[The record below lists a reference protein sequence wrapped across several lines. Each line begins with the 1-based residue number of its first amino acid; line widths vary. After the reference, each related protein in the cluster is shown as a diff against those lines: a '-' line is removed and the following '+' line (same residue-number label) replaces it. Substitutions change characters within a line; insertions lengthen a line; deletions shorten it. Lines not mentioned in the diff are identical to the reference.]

1 MSLQHHNARPCLM
14 QAWHQ
19 HENQLAHWLQTQTRD
34 EPLAQDLLHE
44 VFIRAM
50 HQDKRFCDIANT
62 KAWLFRVAK
71 NLLIDLSRKHTPS
84 PAPTPT
90 LYDIEQI
97 EADYTTV
104 DKLTNCLPRV
114 LKELNPADSELLI
127 ACDIQGMTQQ
137 QYATQHGLSLP
148 AVKSRLLRARK
159 KLRQQLTVS
168 CQVKLDENMKVC
180 CFTPRD

>member
-1 MSLQHHNARPCLM
+1 MR
-14 QAWHQ
+14 AWHQ
-19 HENQLAHWLQTQTRD
+19 HESQLAHWLQAQTHD

-50 HQDKRFCDIANT
+50 HQDKRFCNIANT
-62 KAWLFRVAK
+62 KAWLFRVAR
-71 NLLIDLSRKHTPS
+71 NLLIDLSRKHVPS
-84 PAPTPT
+84 PTSA
-90 LYDIEQI
+90 LDDIEQE
-97 EADYTTV
+97 EADDTTV
-104 DKLTNCLPRV
+104 DSLANCLPRV

-137 QYATQHGLSLP
+137 QFAIRHGLSLP

-168 CQVKLDENMKVC
+168 CQVRLDENKKVC